1 MSKGPEADGDLKMES
16 TTVVSDSQPAFGATV
31 DHETGRSTD
40 SEEITI
46 SFYENEVPAFVETE
60 LERLYENIFSSLAK
74 FRIEGTA
81 RNASAYVVRKG
92 GKAITVFLFRRK
104 NGKVEV
110 INEVIKID
118 EVDVCRFAHTIFA
131 AFKAVTVISFHA
143 MQTTIRKLPFPYQ
156 RFNCLEDI
164 VLTLPG
170 TSQEYQASLGKN
182 MRTSIKRYMKKLD
195 LNFSSFCYEVYTDE
209 EVSEQHIRDI
219 IRLSSAR
226 MAVKNEMSAHS
237 EEKTEQL
244 IRLVRMYGLVGVAM
258 IDGRVCAGVICSR
271 FGANYFMHIIAHDP
285 AYDDYR
291 LGKLCCYLNIC
302 ECINRGGR
310 EFHFLW
316 GRYEYKYRFL
326 GVQRDLDHLAVYRSR
341 AQFLL
346 NGNMVLKNAFKG
358 YGRQAKRWL
367 LDPKRTDSFIGRIAT
382 KVIGSMQNLR

>member
-1 MSKGPEADGDLKMES
+1 MKPTTIVASSPTICAPIVEPEI
-16 TTVVSDSQPAFGATV
+16 
-31 DHETGRSTD
+31 GRLTE

-46 SFYENEVPAFVETE
+46 SFYENDVPAFIETE

-92 GKAITVFLFRRK
+92 GKVITVFLFRRE
-104 NGKVEV
+104 NGKVDV

-118 EVDVCRFAHTIFA
+118 EVDVRRFAHTIFT
-131 AFKAVTVISFHA
+131 AFKSATVISFHA

-156 RFNCLEDI
+156 RFNCREDI
-164 VLTLPG
+164 VLTLPD
-170 TSQEYQASLGKN
+170 TSQEYLAGLGKN
-182 MRTSIKRYMKKLD
+182 MRTSIKRYMKKLES
-195 LNFSSFCYEVYTDE
+195 NFSSFCYEVYTDE

-219 IRLSSAR
+219 IRLSNAR
-226 MAVKNEMSAHS
+226 MTVKNQVSAHT

-244 IRLVRMYGLVGVAM
+244 IRIVKMYGLVGVAM

-271 FGANYFMHIIAHDP
+271 SAANYFMHVIAHDP
-285 AYDDYR
+285 TYDEYR
-291 LGKLCCYLNIC
+291 LGKLCCYLTIC
-302 ECINRGGR
+302 ECINRGGK

-316 GRYEYKYRFL
+316 GRYEYKYRLL
-326 GVQRDLDHLAVYRSR
+326 GVQRDLDHLTVYRSR

-346 NGNMVLKNAFKG
+346 NSNMVLKNAYKG

-367 LDPKRTDSFIGRIAT
+367 LDPKRTDSFVGRIAT
-382 KVIGSMQNLR
+382 KVVDSMRNLR